1 MSQRSNGQK
10 LDGNGIGIG
19 VEAEEMEET
28 ITDYSVEI
36 LDCEI

>member
-10 LDGNGIGIG
+10 LDGNGIRIG

-28 ITDYSVEI
+28 IIDYFVEI